1 MITKDNFK
9 LIEAMGGRY
18 KLGQRLNAYN
28 FKFDNIENSI
38 TFKFMGNKKINC
50 IKVIDNKYNNS
61 YKVKFYWTNTKRKKS
76 KKYIRFTS
84 KTMDSIL
91 VKTLNSVNGDI
102 LRKTIEMEV
111 LKNV

>member
-18 KLGQRLNAYN
+18 KLGQRLNAYDFN
-28 FKFDNIENSI
+28 FDNIENSI

-61 YKVKFYWTNTKRKKS
+61 YNKS
-76 KKYIRFTS
+76 FHKLNISLINNLVNDTS
-84 KTMDSIL
+84 T
-91 VKTLNSVNGDI
+91 T
-102 LRKTIEMEV
+102 
-111 LKNV
+111 